1 MKNYDINGYIK
12 LKKNCVI
19 INESLIQIWCFIII
33 FFLFINIFFLGG
45 DNNINDF
52 NGEILNILILLIV
65 FVGVIII
72 VFIVVKFVDCCCQK
86 MLEKNENLE
95 LLDD

>member
-1 MKNYDINGYIK
+1 MKNYNIKGYIK
-12 LKKNCVI
+12 LKNNIFCVI
-19 INESLIQIWCFIII
+19 INESLIQILIYI
-33 FFLFINIFFLGG
+33 FFLKG
-45 DNNINDF
+45 DNYINDF